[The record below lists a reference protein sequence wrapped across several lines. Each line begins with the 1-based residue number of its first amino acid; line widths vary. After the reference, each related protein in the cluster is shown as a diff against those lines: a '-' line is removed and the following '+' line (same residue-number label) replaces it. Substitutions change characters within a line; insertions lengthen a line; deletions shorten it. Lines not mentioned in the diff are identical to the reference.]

1 MIVKLVYTNDLP
13 IPVSVRSNLG
23 SAQPL
28 VAHQTLEMTF
38 SLTPDEDGNAE
49 LVLICERPTGQAGG
63 EE

>member
-38 SLTPDEDGNAE
+38 SLEADEDGNAD
-49 LVLICERPTGQAGG
+49 LVLVCEPGANP
-63 EE
+63 